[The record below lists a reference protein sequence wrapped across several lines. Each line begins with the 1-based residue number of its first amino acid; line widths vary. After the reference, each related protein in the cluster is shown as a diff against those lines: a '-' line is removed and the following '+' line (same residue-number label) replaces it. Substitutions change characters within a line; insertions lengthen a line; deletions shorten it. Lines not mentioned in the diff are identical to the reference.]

1 MTTAVAAIM
10 DAVFPTTTCSET
22 MAAVLSG
29 FCFSSPAAAD
39 VDAETTT
46 MAAIP
51 TAGSFIFFCSAAA
64 DGTTTAVDAAT
75 AITADA
81 AADLFQSS
89 QMFGQKKP
97 RVRINRPGAFFH
109 QNSLSAK
116 PFRFPYFSFP
126 LFHLFSFF
134 FFSHTF
140 QIYFIKG
147 IPFEY
152 LFSFCC
158 FFSIH
163 FPAVSFFFLPL
174 IICFFPPSVI
184 FSGLEHKIKRNKKTN
199 AGMLPGRILI

>member
-1 MTTAVAAIM
+1 MPRLPPVIR
-10 DAVFPTTTCSET
+10 AVFMVSISFQIGGGRGCIPSLP
-22 MAAVLSG
+22 AIVLPEEKAPG
-29 FCFSSPAAAD
+29 GAQP
-39 VDAETTT
+39 
-46 MAAIP
+46 
-51 TAGSFIFFCSAAA
+51 
-64 DGTTTAVDAAT
+64 
-75 AITADA
+75 
-81 AADLFQSS
+81 
-89 QMFGQKKP
+89 P
-97 RVRINRPGAFFH
+97 RGFFH

-116 PFRFPYFSFP
+116 PFRFPCFSFP

-199 AGMLPGRILI
+199 AGMLPERILI

>member
-1 MTTAVAAIM
+1 MRCFQQQPVRKQWLQYYLDSASPLLLRRMWMRKQQQWLQFRLLARS
-10 DAVFPTTTCSET
+10 DSS
-22 MAAVLSG
+22 VLLRRMEQQRLWMRLLT
-29 FCFSSPAAAD
+29 F
-39 VDAETTT
+39 
-46 MAAIP
+46 
-51 TAGSFIFFCSAAA
+51 
-64 DGTTTAVDAAT
+64 
-75 AITADA
+75 
-81 AADLFQSS
+81 FQSS

-116 PFRFPYFSFP
+116 PFRFPCFSFP

>member
-1 MTTAVAAIM
+1 M
-10 DAVFPTTTCSET
+10 
-22 MAAVLSG
+22 
-29 FCFSSPAAAD
+29 
-39 VDAETTT
+39 
-46 MAAIP
+46 
-51 TAGSFIFFCSAAA
+51 
-64 DGTTTAVDAAT
+64 DAAT

-81 AADLFQSS
+81 AADLFSVL
-89 QMFGQKKP
+89 P
-97 RVRINRPGAFFH
+97 DVRAEKAPGADQPPRGFF
-109 QNSLSAK
+109 S
-116 PFRFPYFSFP
+116 PEFSFSETVSVSVL
-126 LFHLFSFF
+126 LFPAFPSLLFFL
-134 FFSHTF
+134 FSHTF

>member
-1 MTTAVAAIM
+1 M
-10 DAVFPTTTCSET
+10 DT
-22 MAAVLSG
+22 
-29 FCFSSPAAAD
+29 
-39 VDAETTT
+39 
-46 MAAIP
+46 
-51 TAGSFIFFCSAAA
+51 
-64 DGTTTAVDAAT
+64 AT
-75 AITADA
+75 AITVDA
-81 AADLFQSS
+81 AADLFSVL
-89 QMFGQKKP
+89 P
-97 RVRINRPGAFFH
+97 DVRAEKAPGADQPPRGFF
-109 QNSLSAK
+109 S
-116 PFRFPYFSFP
+116 PEFSFSETVSVSVLLFP
-126 LFHLFSFF
+126 VFHLFSFF